1 MTLDVPIACWPWVVT
16 RQPRVRGI
24 KDIRNKLPKVN
35 GLFERAPRA
44 ERSFEPLPLP
54 RADGSAGSRS

>member
-1 MTLDVPIACWPWVVT
+1 
-16 RQPRVRGI
+16 VRGI

-44 ERSFEPLPLP
+44 ERRFEPLPLP